1 MWSEKRA
8 KKGGLFFYD
17 GKNRKLGRENLFCLS
32 PDFSKNVVNAVNLE
46 VKFINFHHS
55 LQGLKLPYLHLIF
68 EEDVNFDLDV
78 IQNLHHILHSVKMNF
93 CEEEY

>member
-1 MWSEKRA
+1 MISCYAVTYHLMFDLIVVR
-8 KKGGLFFYD
+8 FHQ
-17 GKNRKLGRENLFCLS
+17 S
-32 PDFSKNVVNAVNLE
+32 PDLSKNVVNAVNLE

-78 IQNLHHILHSVKMNF
+78 IQNLHRILHFRERFLNDAF
-93 CEEEY
+93 L

>member
-1 MWSEKRA
+1 M
-8 KKGGLFFYD
+8 
-17 GKNRKLGRENLFCLS
+17 FCQS
-32 PDFSKNVVNAVNLE
+32 PDLSKNVINAVNLE

-68 EEDVNFDLDV
+68 EEDVNLDLDV